1 MLTYRSSTS
10 FESRFNRKPATPRKR
25 LTALKQEQIHEAKES
40 STERFGLQTPP
51 ASDDGV
57 GVDQCCECER
67 NRKRTK
73 TRAESISQN
82 QALANATPAIFA
94 AQSYL
99 QYQSE
104 KFLSR
109 FDANC
114 YIHLLNKMDSHDV
127 TRDRLPDDF
136 KVKEG
141 DICSNALKQVFK
153 VAPPRALVISVETDV
168 LFRPEQQR
176 QLAECLPEAK
186 FADLEST
193 DGHDGFLLEFATL
206 GSLISEHLKLEL
218 PRLYEGKSP
227 GNKPVLE
234 QGTIVSSVFGEA
246 EAEW

>member
-10 FESRFNRKPATPRKR
+10 FESRFNRKPATLKKHSTAPKPGLKR
-25 LTALKQEQIHEAKES
+25 DADVTSEICI
-40 STERFGLQTPP
+40 GLQTPP
-51 ASDDGV
+51 SSDDGV
-57 GVDQCCECER
+57 EVESICECER
-67 NRKRTK
+67 NRKRARK
-73 TRAESISQN
+73 EPLSGSMARKVPE
-82 QALANATPAIFA
+82 TPSAVFA

-127 TRDRLPDDF
+127 TRGRMPESF
-136 KVKEG
+136 KDNEG
-141 DICSNALKQVFK
+141 EISSIALKYVFGEI
-153 VAPPRALVISVETDV
+153 PPRALVISVDTDV
-168 LFRPEQQR
+168 LFRPEQQL

-186 FADLEST
+186 FADLESS

-206 GSLISEHLKLEL
+206 GSLIVDHLKSEL
-218 PRLYEGKSP
+218 PQLYEGNVVYK
-227 GNKPVLE
+227 GVE
-234 QGTIVSSVFGEA
+234 QEQEIAVNSVFGEA